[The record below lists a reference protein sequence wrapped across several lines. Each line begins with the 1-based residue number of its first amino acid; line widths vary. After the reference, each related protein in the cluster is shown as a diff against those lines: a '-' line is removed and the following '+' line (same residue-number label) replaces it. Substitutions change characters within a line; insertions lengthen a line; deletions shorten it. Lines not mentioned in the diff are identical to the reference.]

1 MKAIVFDGKLKYVKD
16 HSTPVL
22 AEGEALIQASMTG
35 ICNTDLE
42 IVKGYLGFRGIL
54 GHEFVGTV
62 LEARGKDQSLVGKR
76 VVGEINCGCG
86 TCEYCVRGFRN
97 HCPSRK
103 TLGILAKDGAFAE
116 YVTLSADNL
125 WEVPGSISD
134 EEAVF
139 VEPLAAAFEI
149 TDQIQIRPTDRV
161 LVLGDGKLGILT
173 ALVLNLTQADVTLVG
188 KHDRKLGIA
197 LEQKI
202 NSVRL
207 RDLKIVRQY
216 DVVVEATGSA
226 DGFDLALQLVK
237 PRGVIVLKTT
247 AAQGKETNLAPVVI
261 DEIQVT
267 GSRCGPFAPALRA
280 LSGKAIDVKPLIT
293 SIYRP
298 EEAVK
303 AFKKAASRDSLKVIL
318 DFR

>member
-16 HSTPVL
+16 HPTPVP
-22 AEGEALIQASMTG
+22 AEDEALIRVSMAG

-42 IVKGYLGFRGIL
+42 IVKGYLGFRGVL

-62 LEARGKDQSLVGKR
+62 LEARGKDQGLVGKR

-86 TCEYCVRGFRN
+86 TCEYCLGGLGN

-103 TLGILAKDGAFAE
+103 TLGILGKDGAFAE
-116 YVTLSADNL
+116 YVTLPVDNL
-125 WEVPGSISD
+125 WEVPGAMSD

-139 VEPLAAAFEI
+139 AEPLAAAFEI

-161 LVLGDGKLGILT
+161 LVLGDGKLGILA

-188 KHDRKLGIA
+188 KHDGKLGIA
-197 LEQKI
+197 RAQKI
-202 NSVRL
+202 NTVGL
-207 RDLKIVRQY
+207 KDLETAKQY
-216 DVVVEATGSA
+216 DVVVEATGSPT
-226 DGFDLALQLVK
+226 GFDLALQLVK

-280 LSGKAIDVKPLIT
+280 LSREAIDVKPLIT

-303 AFKKAASRDSLKVIL
+303 AFKKATSRESLKVIVG
-318 DFR
+318 FR